1 MTDKSARERLA
12 EGQRVLF
19 RPTNI
24 GYGYQY
30 CIDGGIP
37 ATVVKRT
44 PSGLVTIRFH
54 TKGDPDD
61 IRIAHVAEKNLE
73 LVC

>member
-1 MTDKSARERLA
+1 MRKRTITA
-12 EGQRVLF
+12 GQRVLF

-30 CIDGGIP
+30 GIDGGIP
-37 ATVVKRT
+37 ATVVKHT

-54 TKGDPDD
+54 TKGDSDD
-61 IRIAHVAEKNLE
+61 IRVAHVAEKNLE
-73 LVC
+73 LVDRDS